1 MAPTAAHLRVAADG
15 LRTTARRLDA
25 ELDPLAE
32 TGDHRTWEGPAAT
45 AYRRAAAGVEGRAE
59 QVTAGLRSLAA
70 LLDQRAEELVRRAE
84 EEAQRSREIAARV
97 RAERDQGPRRGPDD
111 PQRRPTRPP
120 RYWSDAGPGP
130 SRGEV
135 GTGGGT
141 GSQPRSDPGSIGDA
155 LGLDHG

>member
-25 ELDPLAE
+25 DLDPLADK
-32 TGDHRTWEGPAAT
+32 GDHRTWEGPAAT
-45 AYRRAAAGVEGRAE
+45 AYRRAAADIEGRAE
-59 QVTAGLRSLAA
+59 QVTAGLRSLAT

-84 EEAQRSREIAARV
+84 EEARRSREAAERV

-111 PQRRPTRPP
+111 PERRPTRPP
-120 RYWSDAGPGP
+120 WRPGDDISDF
-130 SRGEV
+130 SRGPI
-135 GTGGGT
+135 
-141 GSQPRSDPGSIGDA
+141 GSQPRSGPGSIGDA